1 MVLQK
6 SLQPNGRVI
15 CTPLRCLPGRAPP
28 HAPSV
33 HQVTYRGMLKCIY
46 LKMCPEHAGSARV
59 SSVHQ
64 EQKSGNSFVRE
75 CPVAKVML
83 EL

>member
-1 MVLQK
+1 
-6 SLQPNGRVI
+6 
-15 CTPLRCLPGRAPP
+15 
-28 HAPSV
+28 
-33 HQVTYRGMLKCIY
+33 
-46 LKMCPEHAGSARV
+46 MCPQHAGSARV
-59 SSVHQ
+59 SSTRLFLA